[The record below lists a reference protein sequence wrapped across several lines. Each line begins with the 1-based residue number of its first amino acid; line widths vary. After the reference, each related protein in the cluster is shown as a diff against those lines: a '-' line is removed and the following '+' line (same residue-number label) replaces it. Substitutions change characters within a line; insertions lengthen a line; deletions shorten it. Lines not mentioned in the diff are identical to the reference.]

1 MSIQNCNKTLNC
13 LIKKNIKLICID
25 FDNTLLSISTYGK
38 WDDTASKLATY
49 VRGSFIL
56 FINNCIKKNINVAIV
71 TFSNQHQLVKD
82 VLQIIFK
89 ENSKKINVKSTLIRY
104 SPKTRFCSKVLK
116 NNKIKLQRKVPMMI
130 SVIYDIYKNNKVVIP
145 VNSVLLI
152 DDDASN
158 INTARLNGF
167 NTYHYINSSDISMFT
182 QLQSMEGFNK
192 SPTYTFV
199 FADICK
205 VTILFLLLIYAI
217 WRDNT
222 VQQFGYKY
230 HTNPV

>member
-1 MSIQNCNKTLNC
+1 MSIENCNKTLNC

-38 WDDTASKLATY
+38 WDDTSSKLATY

-56 FINNCIKKNINVAIV
+56 FINNCLQKNINVAIV

-89 ENSKKINVKSTLIRY
+89 EKALNIIVKSTLIRY
-104 SPKTRFCSKVLK
+104 TSKTRFCSKVLQ

-130 SVIYDIYKNNKVVIP
+130 SVIYDIYKNNQIVIP
-145 VNSVLLI
+145 INSVLLI

-158 INTARLNGF
+158 IDTARLNGF
-167 NTYHYINSSDISMFT
+167 NTYHYVNNSDISMFT
-182 QLQSMEGFNK
+182 QLQSIEGFNK

-199 FADICK
+199 YADICK
-205 VTILFLLLIYAI
+205 VIILFILFIYAI

-222 VQQFGYKY
+222 VKQYSYKY
-230 HTNPV
+230 YTTPV